1 MSTTE
6 IITRVENDG
15 NIACE
20 MHNSDGSRGY
30 EAVVIADSIHDGD
43 RITTLAC
50 RFPRFILPEINTH
63 RVFSRNSASSRARG
77 MKTTIREVMENP
89 FVPDPFTGDKKGMQG
104 DDGSKLDQGLCRE
117 IVLNARDEA
126 VATVLSLFTGT
137 RVTPEMARTSWEDIL
152 DSKGAGNSVHKQHAN
167 RYIEPFAWH
176 TALITSD
183 NWDNFFDLRIHPG
196 AQPEIQRTA
205 LTMRAALDAST
216 PDDTDIHLPFV
227 HIPPVNSSGELGD
240 LNLDV
245 LLPVSAARCART
257 SYRLY
262 TGAVSDVD
270 SDLSLARKL
279 LHDFHMSPF
288 EHIAFKGNAVP
299 DIALR
304 YGVSGGLG
312 PFHGN
317 FSHWYQ
323 LRKFL
328 ETSRGKI

>member
-1 MSTTE
+1 MNDE
-6 IITRVENDG
+6 IITRIEDNG

-20 MHNSDGSRGY
+20 MRNSDGSRGY
-30 EAVVIADSIHDGD
+30 EAIVIADSVHDND

-77 MKTTIREVMENP
+77 IKTTIREVMENP

-104 DDGSKLDQGLCRE
+104 DSGDLLDQAFCRDT
-117 IVLNARDEA
+117 VLSARDAA
-126 VATVLSLFTGT
+126 VATVLSLRTG
-137 RVTPEMARTSWEDIL
+137 RVVSASEARDSWETVL
-152 DSKGAGNSVHKQHAN
+152 DEPVAHSVHKQHAN

-183 NWDNFFDLRIHPG
+183 NWNNFFDLRIHSG

-205 LTMRAALDAST
+205 LTMASALATST
-216 PDDTDIHLPFV
+216 PVDTDVHVPFV
-227 HIPPVNSSGELGD
+227 EIPPTNSEKELSKLD
-240 LNLDV
+240 LDHV
-245 LLPVSAARCART
+245 LAVSSARCART

-262 TGAVSDVD
+262 TGTVSDPD
-270 SDLSLARKL
+270 SDRALATRLLS
-279 LHDFHMSPF
+279 DMHMSPF
-288 EHIAFKGNAVP
+288 EHIAFKGNALP
-299 DIALR
+299 AIALR
-304 YGVSGGLG
+304 YGITGDIEK
-312 PFHGN
+312 FHGN

-328 ETSRGKI
+328 ERTPRI